1 MYLQQHKPAV
11 SLFCTAAVSK
21 GQLCFAKST
30 LALHWCWTTAHL
42 CQEQISIGV
51 FAATQACCQPVLH
64 SSSEQ
69 GATVLCQKRHWCWA
83 TAHLWEE
90 QISIGVFAATQACCQ
105 PVLHSS
111 SEQGATVL
119 CQKHSSTALVLDH
132 CTPVSRANLHRCI
145 CSNTSLL
152 SACFAQQQ

>member
-1 MYLQQHKPAV
+1 MPKAVWHFTGVGPLHTCVKSKSPKVCLQQHRPAV

-21 GQLCFAKST
+21 GQLCFAKSSV
-30 LALHWCWTTAHL
+30 ARHWCWTTAHL

-69 GATVLCQKRHWCWA
+69 GATVLCQKQC
-83 TAHLWEE
+83 
-90 QISIGVFAATQACCQ
+90 G
-105 PVLHSS
+105 
-111 SEQGATVL
+111 
-119 CQKHSSTALVLDH
+119 TALVLGH

-152 SACFAQQQ
+152 SACFAQQH